1 MIRTAVSFEIVRGIL
16 EMCGQIF
23 SQNNYIEILERK
35 KERDMQKESEMIL
48 LSSVFGLK

>member
-23 SQNNYIEILERK
+23 SQNNYIEILER
-35 KERDMQKESEMIL
+35 EKESEMIL
-48 LSSVFGLK
+48 LSSVTHEI